1 LLDRI
6 GHTEFDV
13 IKLNIDSQL
22 SIQWKPLKLSIVA
35 VVAATIECCSS
46 SSRYNRM
53 LIAATSIVKIAF
65 ADPAFIAPGQQGPD
79 RNLQEA
85 YYRQVR

>member
-1 LLDRI
+1 METFEI
-6 GHTEFDV
+6 IH
-13 IKLNIDSQL
+13 
-22 SIQWKPLKLSIVA
+22 
-35 VVAATIECCSS
+35 CSS

-85 YYRQVR
+85 HYRQVR

>member
-1 LLDRI
+1 METFEIIR
-6 GHTEFDV
+6 
-13 IKLNIDSQL
+13 
-22 SIQWKPLKLSIVA
+22 
-35 VVAATIECCSS
+35 SS
-46 SSRYNRM
+46 SHYNIM

-85 YYRQVR
+85 HYRQVR